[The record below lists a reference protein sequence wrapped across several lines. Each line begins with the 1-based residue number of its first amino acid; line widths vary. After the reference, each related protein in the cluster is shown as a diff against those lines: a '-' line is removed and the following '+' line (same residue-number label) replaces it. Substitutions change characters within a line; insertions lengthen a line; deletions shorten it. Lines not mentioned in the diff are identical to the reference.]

1 MGLPLKKQSSLPYPK
16 RRVQQAI
23 RDSWTREQEELQ
35 RIADPVDELQPNRGT
50 VFDLVPVISS
60 HHAVE
65 IVLDLEDVLGYEV
78 PDSVIKRGG
87 YHSCDEMVEH
97 LDGKLAAL
105 HFEQYPT

>member
-1 MGLPLKKQSSLPYPK
+1 MGLPLKKQSSPLYP
-16 RRVQQAI
+16 RHQVQKAI
-23 RDSWTREQEELQ
+23 RDWWTREQQELQ
-35 RIADPVDELQPNRGT
+35 RIGDPVDELQPNSGT

-65 IVLDLEDVLGYEV
+65 VVLDLEGVLGYEV

-87 YHSCDEMVEH
+87 YLSCDEMVEH

-105 HFEQYPT
+105 HSEQYPT

>member
-1 MGLPLKKQSSLPYPK
+1 MGLPLKKQSSPPYP
-16 RRVQQAI
+16 RRQVQEAI
-23 RDSWTREQEELQ
+23 RDWWTREQEELQ
-35 RIADPVDELQPNRGT
+35 RIADPIDELQPNSGT
-50 VFDLVPVISS
+50 VFDLVPVIAS

-65 IVLDLEDVLGYEV
+65 VVLDLEVVLGYEV

-105 HFEQYPT
+105 HSEQYPT